1 MKGEWGG
8 LTKEKEKEGKK
19 KRKEKSL
26 KLTPMSRSL
35 DPGLLHAFWEVDSEG
50 AKLKRAKGATSHLPL
65 SPTAKE
71 MRSEP
76 CSVFPLSHFDGKH
89 LPLRVRS
96 LSFTFS

>member
-1 MKGEWGG
+1 
-8 LTKEKEKEGKK
+8 
-19 KRKEKSL
+19 
-26 KLTPMSRSL
+26 MSRSL
-35 DPGLLHAFWEVDSEG
+35 DPGLLHACWEVDSEG
-50 AKLKRAKGATSHLPL
+50 AKLKRTKGATSHLPL